1 MESQRL
7 EISRLFARF
16 NFGPTPGQ
24 FSQALNDGFKNT
36 AVKIL
41 NTSEPDSRLD
51 ALSAPVLIDLGPR
64 PSQSDK
70 SASKKFT
77 QDLKAQGEELI
88 FWWLDRMAIA
98 KNPLLERMVWFWH
111 GHWATSLDKVNFP
124 LPMLKQNETLRRN
137 ALGNFRTMSHEM
149 FHDGALQIWLDGNDN
164 IKGAPNE
171 NLSREFM
178 ELFALGVNTYSEDD
192 VKAIAR
198 AFTGYQSVRSTGVVT
213 FNPKRHD
220 NDPIKVF
227 GVNSS
232 LDGDSATD
240 LIVSHNECADFI
252 SNRFW
257 FRFISSSLPQDA
269 KVGAAQAFSQR
280 EVAPVISAL
289 VLNGALSDP
298 RYSVVRQPV
307 EWFIAVCRAFSLQPS
322 KLNNR
327 NFIVGAL
334 QKLSQLPLYPPNVGG
349 WPTDEAW
356 LSSASAQFRITLAA
370 GLSKQIDFT
379 SLGAVAPEQRIA
391 YIKDLLGILEFSS
404 RTFTALTNAK
414 SDLPQ
419 FFILAVCSPEFVVNS

>member
-16 NFGPTPGQ
+16 NFGPVPGQ
-24 FSQALNDGFKNT
+24 FSQALQEGFKNT
-36 AVKIL
+36 AAKIL
-41 NTSEPDSRLD
+41 NVSESDPRLN
-51 ALSAPVLIDLGPR
+51 LLQPPIFTDLGPR
-64 PSQSDK
+64 PSQSNK
-70 SASKKFT
+70 AASEKFT
-77 QDLKAQGEELI
+77 QDLKAQGVALI
-88 FWWLDRMAIA
+88 FWWLDRMALA
-98 KNPLLERMVWFWH
+98 KNPLIERMVWFWH

-124 LPMLKQNETLRRN
+124 LPMFKQNETLRRN

-178 ELFALGVNTYSEDD
+178 ELFTLGVNMYTEDD

-198 AFTGYQSVRSTGVVT
+198 AFTGYQTVRSAGEVI

-220 NDPIKVF
+220 FDPIKVF
-227 GVNSS
+227 GVNSP
-232 LDGDSATD
+232 LDGDGAID
-240 LIVSHNECADFI
+240 LILSKSECTDFI
-252 SNRFW
+252 SDRLW
-257 FRFISSSLPQDA
+257 YRLISSSLPRDA
-269 KVGAAQAFSQR
+269 KIVAAQTFSQR
-280 EVAPVISAL
+280 EVAPVINAL

-322 KLNNR
+322 KLSNR
-327 NFIVGAL
+327 NFILGAL
-334 QKLSQLPLYPPNVGG
+334 QKMAQLPFYPPNVGG

-356 LSSASAQFRITLAA
+356 LSSASAQFRISFAT

-379 SLGAVAPEQRIA
+379 ALGAIAPEQRVA
-391 YIKDLLGILEFSS
+391 YIKDLLGILEFSP

-419 FFILAVCSPEFVVNS
+419 FFTLAVCSPEFVVNA

>member
-16 NFGPTPGQ
+16 NFGPVPGQ
-24 FSQALNDGFKNT
+24 FSQALQEGFKNT
-36 AVKIL
+36 AAKIL
-41 NTSEPDSRLD
+41 NVSESDPRLN
-51 ALSAPVLIDLGPR
+51 LLQPPIFTDLGPR
-64 PSQSDK
+64 PSQSNK
-70 SASKKFT
+70 AASEKFT
-77 QDLKAQGEELI
+77 QDLKAQGVALI
-88 FWWLDRMAIA
+88 FWWLDRMALA
-98 KNPLLERMVWFWH
+98 KNPLIERMVWFWH

-124 LPMLKQNETLRRN
+124 LPMFKQNETLRRN

-178 ELFALGVNTYSEDD
+178 ELFTLGVNMYSEDD

-198 AFTGYQSVRSTGVVT
+198 AFTGYQTVRSAGEVI

-220 NDPIKVF
+220 FDPIKVF
-227 GVNSS
+227 GVNSP
-232 LDGDSATD
+232 LDGDGAID
-240 LIVSHNECADFI
+240 LILSKSECADFI
-252 SNRFW
+252 SDRLW
-257 FRFISSSLPQDA
+257 YRLISSSLPRDA
-269 KVGAAQAFSQR
+269 KIVAAQTFSQR
-280 EVAPVISAL
+280 EVAPVINAL

-322 KLNNR
+322 KLSNR
-327 NFIVGAL
+327 NFILGAL
-334 QKLSQLPLYPPNVGG
+334 QKMAQLPFYPPNVGG

-356 LSSASAQFRITLAA
+356 LSSASAQFRISFAT

-379 SLGAVAPEQRIA
+379 ALGAIAPEQRVA
-391 YIKDLLGILEFSS
+391 YIKDLLGILEFSP

-419 FFILAVCSPEFVVNS
+419 FFTLAVCSPEFVVNA

>member
-16 NFGPTPGQ
+16 NFGPVPGQ
-24 FSQALNDGFKNT
+24 FSQALQEGFKNT
-36 AVKIL
+36 AAKIL
-41 NTSEPDSRLD
+41 NVSESDPRLN
-51 ALSAPVLIDLGPR
+51 LLQPPIFTDLGPR
-64 PSQSDK
+64 PSQSNK
-70 SASKKFT
+70 AASEKFT
-77 QDLKAQGEELI
+77 QDLKAQGVALI
-88 FWWLDRMAIA
+88 FWWLDRMALA
-98 KNPLLERMVWFWH
+98 KNPLIERMVWFWH

-124 LPMLKQNETLRRN
+124 LPMFKQNETLRRN

-178 ELFALGVNTYSEDD
+178 ELFTLGVNMYTEDD

-198 AFTGYQSVRSTGVVT
+198 AFTGYQTVRSAGEVI

-220 NDPIKVF
+220 FDPIKVF
-227 GVNSS
+227 GVNSP
-232 LDGDSATD
+232 LDGDGAID
-240 LIVSHNECADFI
+240 LILSKSECADFI
-252 SNRFW
+252 SDRLW
-257 FRFISSSLPQDA
+257 YRLISSSLPRDA
-269 KVGAAQAFSQR
+269 KIVAAQTFSQR
-280 EVAPVISAL
+280 EVAPVINAL

-322 KLNNR
+322 KLSNR
-327 NFIVGAL
+327 NFILGAL
-334 QKLSQLPLYPPNVGG
+334 QKMAQLPFYPPNVGG

-356 LSSASAQFRITLAA
+356 LSSASAQFRISFAT

-379 SLGAVAPEQRIA
+379 ALGAIAPEQRVA
-391 YIKDLLGILEFSS
+391 YIKDLLGILEFSP

-419 FFILAVCSPEFVVNS
+419 FFTLAVCSPEFVVNA

>member
-16 NFGPTPGQ
+16 NFGPVPGQ
-24 FSQALNDGFKNT
+24 FSQALQEGFKNT
-36 AVKIL
+36 ATKIL
-41 NTSEPDSRLD
+41 NVSEGDPRLD
-51 ALSAPVLIDLGPR
+51 LLLPPTLTDLGPR
-64 PSQSDK
+64 PSQSNK
-70 SASKKFT
+70 AASEKFT
-77 QDLKAQGEELI
+77 QDLKAQGVALI
-88 FWWLDRMAIA
+88 FWWLDRMALA
-98 KNPLLERMVWFWH
+98 KNPLIERMVWFWH

-124 LPMLKQNETLRRN
+124 LPMFKQNETLRRN

-178 ELFALGVNTYSEDD
+178 ELFTLGVNMYTEDD

-198 AFTGYQSVRSTGVVT
+198 AFTGYQTVRSAGEVI

-220 NDPIKVF
+220 FDPIKVF
-227 GVNSS
+227 GVNSP
-232 LDGDSATD
+232 LDGDGAID
-240 LIVSHNECADFI
+240 LILSKSECADFI
-252 SNRFW
+252 SDRLW
-257 FRFISSSLPQDA
+257 YRLISSSLPRDA
-269 KVGAAQAFSQR
+269 KIVAAQTFSQR
-280 EVAPVISAL
+280 EVAPVINAL

-322 KLNNR
+322 KLSNR
-327 NFIVGAL
+327 NFILGAL
-334 QKLSQLPLYPPNVGG
+334 QKMAQLPFYPPNVGG

-356 LSSASAQFRITLAA
+356 LSSASAQFRISFAT

-379 SLGAVAPEQRIA
+379 ALGAIAPEQRVA
-391 YIKDLLGILEFSS
+391 YIKDLLGILEFSP

-419 FFILAVCSPEFVVNS
+419 FFTLAVCSPEFVVNA

>member
-24 FSQALNDGFKNT
+24 FSQALRDGFTST
-36 AVKIL
+36 AAKIL
-41 NTSEPDSRLD
+41 NTADLDSRLE
-51 ALSAPVLIDLGPR
+51 ALPAPALVDTGPR
-64 PSQSDK
+64 PSPADK
-70 SASKKFT
+70 AASKIFS
-77 QDLKAQGEELI
+77 QNLKAQSDELTL
-88 FWWLDRMAIA
+88 WWLDRMAIA
-98 KNPLLERMVWFWH
+98 KNPLIERMVWFWH
-111 GHWATSLDKVNFP
+111 GHWATSLDKVNFS
-124 LPMLKQNETLRRN
+124 LPMFKQNETLRRN

-192 VKAIAR
+192 VKAIAQ
-198 AFTGYQSVRSTGVVT
+198 AFTGYQTVRSSGVVT

-220 NDPIKVF
+220 SEAIKVF
-227 GVNSS
+227 GVNAP

-240 LIVSHNECADFI
+240 LIVSKSECADFI
-252 SNRFW
+252 SDRLW
-257 FRFISSSLPQDA
+257 YRFISSSLPKDP
-269 KVGAAQAFSQR
+269 KIGTAQAFSQR
-280 EVAPVISAL
+280 EVAPVITAL

-298 RYSVVRQPV
+298 RYSVVKQPV
-307 EWFIAVCRAFSLQPS
+307 EWFIAICRAFSLQPS
-322 KLNNR
+322 KLSNR
-327 NFIVGAL
+327 NFILGAL
-334 QKLSQLPLYPPNVGG
+334 QKMAQTPFYPPNVGG

-356 LSSASAQFRITLAA
+356 LSSASAQFRISFAT

-391 YIKDLLGILEFSS
+391 YIRDLLGIFELSP

-419 FFILAVCSPEFVVNS
+419 FFTLAVCSPEFVVNA

>member
-24 FSQALNDGFKNT
+24 FSQALQDGFKNT
-36 AVKIL
+36 AEKIL
-41 NTSEPDSRLD
+41 NASEPDPRLD
-51 ALSAPVLIDLGPR
+51 ALLAPVFVDIGPR
-64 PSQSDK
+64 PSPADKAASRIFTQNLKTQSD
-70 SASKKFT
+70 
-77 QDLKAQGEELI
+77 ELTI
-88 FWWLDRMAIA
+88 WWLDRMAIA
-98 KNPLLERMVWFWH
+98 RNPLIERMVWFWH
-111 GHWATSLDKVNFP
+111 GHWATSLDKVNFS
-124 LPMLKQNETLRRN
+124 LPMFKQNETLRRN
-137 ALGNFRTMSHEM
+137 ALGNFRAMSHEM

-178 ELFALGVNTYSEDD
+178 ELFTLGVNMYSEDD

-198 AFTGYQSVRSTGVVT
+198 AFTGYQTVRSTGVVI

-220 NDPIKVF
+220 SDPINVF

-232 LDGDSATD
+232 LDGDSAID
-240 LIVSHNECADFI
+240 LILSKSECADFI
-252 SNRFW
+252 SDRLW
-257 FRFISSSLPQDA
+257 YRFISSSLPKDA
-269 KVGAAQAFSQR
+269 KIGAAQAFSQR

-289 VLNGALSDP
+289 ILNGALSDP

-307 EWFIAVCRAFSLQPS
+307 EWFIAICRAFSLQPS
-322 KLNNR
+322 KLSNR
-327 NFIVGAL
+327 NFILGAL
-334 QKLSQLPLYPPNVGG
+334 QKMAQLPFYPPNVGG

-356 LSSASAQFRITLAA
+356 LSSASAQFRISFAT

-379 SLGAVAPEQRIA
+379 ALAAIASEQRIT
-391 YIKDLLGILEFSS
+391 YIKDLLGILEFSP

-419 FFILAVCSPEFVVNS
+419 FFTLAVCSPEFVVNA